1 MTDLNNLTKNELAA
15 IIVGMTASQIKKA
28 SHADLVQRAAALPVP
43 VQPADVLDNSEWLT
57 PTKAKPRGVEDR
69 VLVHPTTDLDTI
81 RPIRAGTKRHLMAVA
96 LARGTT
102 LEHLAE
108 ITGWSRS
115 VVSAAIYTDF
125 KAAGLGIER
134 KAGKLFLI
142 LPEGVKRLPVR
153 EAASVK
159 ATNTQ
164 E

>member
-1 MTDLNNLTKNELAA
+1 MNIRQRKGVLSSLVKKNFFHVTPDSDGDLLGWSMLGFEAVMSLLDLEL
-15 IIVGMTASQIKKA
+15 
-28 SHADLVQRAAALPVP
+28 
-43 VQPADVLDNSEWLT
+43 PA
-57 PTKAKPRGVEDR
+57 PIAPAKAKPRGFEDR
-69 VLVHPTTDLDTI
+69 VLVHPTSDPDKI
-81 RPIRAGTKRHLMAVA
+81 SPIRAGTKRQLMAVA

-134 KAGKLFLI
+134 KAGKLHLI

-153 EAASVK
+153 EAATSNK
-159 ATNTQ
+159 DTIIACK
-164 E
+164 